1 VLVIV
6 QSDNGKM
13 TSLVNVTNVTP
24 LVLAVPD
31 QTTSNAVVV
40 MNQDTYKTDIVLI
53 HVLYLVIILM
63 MLKEL
68 ANLVKLLVKNVSDL
82 MLETVL
88 CVQLVLGY

>member
-1 VLVIV
+1 MLVIV

-40 MNQDTYKTDIVLI
+40 MNQDTYKTDIVLT